1 MLPGSGVG
9 RKISPLEMEALAL
22 APFPSAERFTPFLIT
37 TVMSVIAELPML
49 LASEPLRPVK
59 FAVRVS
65 LNRPREPTWVKFSK
79 FRVPLSRLVPPLK

>member
-37 TVMSVIAELPML
+37 MVISVIAELPML
-49 LASEPLRPVK
+49 LAREPLRPVK
-59 FAVRVS
+59 FDRFFNIFFCS
-65 LNRPREPTWVKFSK
+65 NCFCSK
-79 FRVPLSRLVPPLK
+79 K